1 MPFELFPATRSTE
14 KGKRKQGY
22 DAGSDSQKDA
32 VAGRGKEAETASD
45 EEVEEFF
52 SILKRLHAASK
63 HIEKI
68 DGASRL
74 LMGKRSKLMKSSEEE
89 ADEVEIRAERIP
101 SHKLDRN
108 LDLDLN
114 LEPVC
119 VELDGKTSRSLNP
132 KPECVDSAAD
142 SCWILKFPTQM
153 NEIDGCEDELKF
165 VADQG
170 KTGPIQNFILLI
182 FFN

>member
-1 MPFELFPATRSTE
+1 M
-14 KGKRKQGY
+14 
-22 DAGSDSQKDA
+22 
-32 VAGRGKEAETASD
+32 
-45 EEVEEFF
+45 EEFF

-132 KPECVDSAAD
+132 KPALESEAGVRRFGRRFLLDIEVSD
-142 SCWILKFPTQM
+142 T
-153 NEIDGCEDELKF
+153 DE
-165 VADQG
+165 
-170 KTGPIQNFILLI
+170 
-182 FFN
+182 